1 MGGESVGVLA
11 LGRNKAVRRRFKW
24 LVLVVAQCGVFA
36 ACADISGSGGPSRS
50 RPDAID
56 EPLSA
61 RPGDPAR
68 GREIVLGREGN
79 CLFCHAIPE
88 TRERFMGNI
97 GPPLS
102 GVGSKLTAG
111 QLRLRIVD
119 PTRLKPDVVMPAYHR
134 VEGLD
139 QVARQ
144 YRGTP
149 ILDAQQVE
157 DVIAYLLTLK

>member
-1 MGGESVGVLA
+1 MGGEGLGILA
-11 LGRNKAVRRRFKW
+11 LGWNKAVVSRLKW
-24 LVLVVAQCGVFA
+24 LLVIAVAYCGVFA
-36 ACADISGSGGPSRS
+36 ACADTSSRQ
-50 RPDAID
+50 PPGTLGDAIED
-56 EPLSA
+56 PLTA
-61 RPGDPAR
+61 APGDPVR
-68 GREIVLGREGN
+68 GREIVVGRDGN

-134 VEGLD
+134 VDGLD

-144 YRGTP
+144 YRGRP